1 MLVTQ
6 EASHNSLR
14 NMSKKQKKRKTDK
27 SSNKQKSLNLTI
39 FLNKIFHIHKTVT
52 NCYLKTA
59 QVKGFFQCSFEAVK
73 QNNR

>member
-14 NMSKKQKKRKTDK
+14 NMSKKPKKKKNRKK
-27 SSNKQKSLNLTI
+27 SSNKEKSLILTI

-52 NCYLKTA
+52 NCYLKIA
-59 QVKGFFQCSFEAVK
+59 QVTGVLSMLI
-73 QNNR
+73 